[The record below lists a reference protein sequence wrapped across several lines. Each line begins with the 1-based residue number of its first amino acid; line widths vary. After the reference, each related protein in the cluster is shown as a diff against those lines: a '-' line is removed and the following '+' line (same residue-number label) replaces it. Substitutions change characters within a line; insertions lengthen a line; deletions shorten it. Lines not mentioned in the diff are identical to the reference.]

1 MQLKI
6 FGKNAVIYAIGNIVL
21 RSAAFLLIPLYTY
34 HLSVRDYGLLASFFV
49 TIEFLLI
56 LMGLGMRTT
65 LERFCKEYEAKN
77 LLKHLLGSTIF
88 INIIGGL
95 IVSFICLVFLLPFF
109 STALKVE
116 NIRLYITFV
125 CVASLVQSLFL
136 HMISYYRA
144 QNEAMKFMLFSV
156 FAALLLIIIN
166 FLLLVKFKYR
176 IEGALLAQI
185 IAYGIT
191 LVLISANTISKTGIA
206 ISPRLIKDL
215 FRFGFPLVFSMS
227 GQNIVWTASIYILS
241 FFAGLEVVAIYALG
255 NKLAKL
261 LSIILILPFQMA
273 FQPFVFANL
282 NRPEIKNAITKLLTY
297 FIFAIVLTSF
307 MILIG
312 TKIIIP
318 IIAPPEYASAYLVVL
333 LLLPVIAINGI
344 SVFGETLLNI
354 VRKTH
359 IIGFVYGLCGVSSVL
374 LNYMFI
380 PHLSWYGVVLT
391 LYITFT
397 TMSTV
402 ILIIGIKEYP
412 IEIEWRRIIVA
423 LCFYI
428 VYLSSIFLLKSTKD
442 IIFYSITSLIIF
454 ISLVILYVGNMLDDR
469 EQKFLK
475 KVLLNLQHSSSR

>member
-1 MQLKI
+1 
-6 FGKNAVIYAIGNIVL
+6 
-21 RSAAFLLIPLYTY
+21 
-34 HLSVRDYGLLASFFV
+34 
-49 TIEFLLI
+49 
-56 LMGLGMRTT
+56 
-65 LERFCKEYEAKN
+65 
-77 LLKHLLGSTIF
+77 
-88 INIIGGL
+88 
-95 IVSFICLVFLLPFF
+95 
-109 STALKVE
+109 
-116 NIRLYITFV
+116 
-125 CVASLVQSLFL
+125 
-136 HMISYYRA
+136 MISYYRA